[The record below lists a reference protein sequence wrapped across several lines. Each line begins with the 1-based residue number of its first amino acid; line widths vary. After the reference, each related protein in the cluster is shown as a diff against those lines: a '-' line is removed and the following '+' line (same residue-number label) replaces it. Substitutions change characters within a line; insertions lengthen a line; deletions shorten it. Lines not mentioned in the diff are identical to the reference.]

1 MWNKKSHLFE
11 KIKISFIFG
20 AFQNIHGTKDLKNLP
35 KIDKTHYYGYSDHSI
50 GIETPILAIRG
61 AKIIEKHF
69 TLDKSSTII
78 RDHSLSAT
86 PEEFRQ
92 MVNIGRYI

>member
-1 MWNKKSHLFE
+1 MP
-11 KIKISFIFG
+11 
-20 AFQNIHGTKDLKNLP
+20 KNF
-35 KIDKTHYYGYSDHSI
+35 DKTHYYGYSDHSI
-50 GIETPILAIRG
+50 GIETPILAISRG

-92 MVNIGRYI
+92 MVNIGRDIFKKINMGV